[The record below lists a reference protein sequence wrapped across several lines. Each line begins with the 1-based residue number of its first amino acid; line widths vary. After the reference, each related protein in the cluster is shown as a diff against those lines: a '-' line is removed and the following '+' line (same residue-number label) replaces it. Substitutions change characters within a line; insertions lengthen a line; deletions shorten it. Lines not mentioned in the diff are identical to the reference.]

1 MDKSQI
7 IALALNILN
16 TNSCVSDFGIHI
28 PKMKPCNLC
37 EQELITQPDGLIK
50 EFTMI
55 SEVKLPWMWTLMYYL
70 RSNELE
76 MLDEEV
82 QILGQKKR
90 SREVNRE
97 AIREN
102 QRGTFEYGSLGIKLW
117 SVDIDLGNNRAVL
130 EQLQNADSTVES
142 VTGGIRI
149 MEGFRKIRLHFN
161 NPDPNKIHLVVQAV
175 QNWCDVCDKGSA
187 SKKTLNK
194 HKESNTHDKM
204 LDRERKAKNPPSDPG
219 SDVEGFHDYD
229 EGNGDNSISLTS
241 NDITAFND
249 EIENLGPGR
258 L

>member
-1 MDKSQI
+1 MAESTKI
-7 IALALNILN
+7 TLN
-16 TNSCVSDFGIHI
+16 CVVKENPIEGQFRIKIEGNDFI
-28 PKMKPCNLC
+28 CDL
-37 EQELITQPDGLIK
+37 
-50 EFTMI
+50 
-55 SEVKLPWMWTLMYYL
+55 
-70 RSNELE
+70 
-76 MLDEEV
+76 
-82 QILGQKKR
+82 
-90 SREVNRE
+90 RE

-175 QNWCDVCDKGSA
+175 QNWCDVCDKGFA

-194 HKESNTHDKM
+194 HKESNTHNKM

-249 EIENLGPGR
+249 EIENLGHGR